1 MVRVIGIDPG
11 INNCGIA
18 LCSYDTDK
26 DMLTVYDHFTLH
38 ANESAKK

>member
-26 DMLTVYDHFTLH
+26 DILTRER
-38 ANESAKK
+38 NNGNIR